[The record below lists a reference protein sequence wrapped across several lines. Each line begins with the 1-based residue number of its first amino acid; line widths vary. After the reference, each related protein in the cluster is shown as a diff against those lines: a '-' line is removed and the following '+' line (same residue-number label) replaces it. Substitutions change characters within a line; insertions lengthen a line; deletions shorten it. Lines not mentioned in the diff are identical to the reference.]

1 MIIMI
6 NITNIHPLD
15 LKNDKKKGKE
25 KMQLSHNEYLIMALL
40 WKENRPLS
48 RAEILKGTEGRNW
61 NPASIHLILNS
72 MLSKGAIKIT
82 DEEKKYGRTYEAMIT
97 QEDHMLQCIEEG
109 MPGGTIEER
118 LLSVFDALAR
128 KTEKKKLLNVV
139 SALVDRTNIKEKD
152 IESLEAMLE
161 EKRKELHKKNNK

>member
-1 MIIMI
+1 
-6 NITNIHPLD
+6 
-15 LKNDKKKGKE
+15 
-25 KMQLSHNEYLIMALL
+25 MQLSHNEYLIMALL

-139 SALVDRTNIKEKD
+139 SALVDRTNIKERD